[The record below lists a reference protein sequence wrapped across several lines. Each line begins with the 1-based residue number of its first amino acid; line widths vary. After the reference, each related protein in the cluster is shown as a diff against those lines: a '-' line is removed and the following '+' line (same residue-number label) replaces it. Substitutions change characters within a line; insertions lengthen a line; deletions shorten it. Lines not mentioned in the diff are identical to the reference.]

1 MKVGAEYQLLGGQS
15 IDDSQKRVV
24 LNFSSALYS
33 KLCNETNGAC
43 NFATTVTLDENLD
56 CGDPQN
62 TECKVDTVDVIQVA
76 PGVFYKYFRL
86 PCIQLAVYEDAK
98 KVKAGGTSFL
108 NACGKSWSV
117 YCAAALNFLR

>member
-1 MKVGAEYQLLGGQS
+1 MKVGAEYQLLGGKS
-15 IDDSQKRVV
+15 IHDSLKRVV
-24 LNFSSALYS
+24 LNSSSALYI
-33 KLCNETNGAC
+33 KLCNQTNGAC
-43 NFATTVTLDENLD
+43 NFASTVTLDENLD

-98 KVKAGGTSFL
+98 KIKAGESGFL

-117 YCAAALNFLR
+117 YCDAALIF